1 MNRIGGLLPRIACIA
16 VACTTAVA
24 HAQQRSGDYP
34 NRPLRIIVTVPAGG
48 SVDSVTRTMA
58 QKLSENTGNSVIV
71 DNRVGGT
78 GTIAMNITT
87 QAAPDGYTVMSASNS
102 MVVTGV
108 LKKVSYDIR
117 KALDPVVQM
126 SSGAYVLTINPS
138 LPVNSVK
145 DLIAYAKNKPD
156 ALSYGTPGIGSI
168 IHLSS
173 ELLIFT
179 AGRLRM
185 VHVPYQGNSF
195 AIVDLIAGRIHMLLA
210 AAGVA
215 PHIKSGKLRGI
226 AVTGSKR
233 MRGFP
238 DLQTLAEAGVPG
250 LVLENAYGLY
260 APAGV
265 KPAILARLNREVS
278 TAMNTVEVRERLAID
293 GAEPASPH
301 TPAEFKAS
309 FIGQFNQWDK
319 FIKSS
324 GIKLE

>member
-1 MNRIGGLLPRIACIA
+1 
-16 VACTTAVA
+16 
-24 HAQQRSGDYP
+24 
-34 NRPLRIIVTVPAGG
+34 
-48 SVDSVTRTMA
+48 MA
-58 QKLSENTGNSVIV
+58 RKLSDKTGTAVIV

-78 GTIAMNITT
+78 GTIAMNITA

-108 LKKVSYDIR
+108 LKKVPYDIR
-117 KALDPVVQM
+117 KALEPVVQM
-126 SSGAYVLTINPS
+126 SFGAYVVTINPS

-145 DLIAYAKNKPD
+145 DLIAYAKSKPD
-156 ALSYGTPGIGSI
+156 ALSYGTPGIGSV
-168 IHLSS
+168 IHLSM
-173 ELLIFT
+173 ELLNFT
-179 AGRLRM
+179 AGGLRM

-195 AIVDLIAGRIHMLLA
+195 AIVDLIGGRIHVLLA

-215 PHIKSGKLRGI
+215 PHIKTGKLRAI

-233 MRGFP
+233 MRGFA
-238 DLQTLAEAGVPG
+238 DLPTLAESGVPG

-265 KPAILARLNREVS
+265 RPAILATLNREV
-278 TAMNTVEVRERLAID
+278 TAAMNTPEVRDRLAID